1 MAQRNPPNR
10 INVDAGISAD
20 NQRGFFEG
28 VDSYVNP
35 MFVRPTQLR
44 WLVNGVTSG
53 GMVQTRPG
61 YKERFKFDLTVGT
74 DFYNWWIGA
83 GQPIIHPQMEAEFVP
98 SGMATPQLVFAISG
112 GLWYAL
118 INPDGSLQAPKQIVN
133 VSFNYYA
140 AQLSW
145 CRCIQTTTITNG
157 VYANSITPK
166 NLLIIQD
173 GANRAVI
180 WDGFVARTMNPAKKI
195 TVDAGGNTLYPEDW
209 NQTRIGFWM
218 AWSGNRL
225 FIFNG
230 PIGYASDL
238 GDPTHF
244 TEELRLN
251 SLQFFVFPSIVTGA
265 IDRGTSGTV
274 RSQVVVGTGTAIYT
288 LWSGNQQRFPDSNG
302 VGGWVNTPDFQARIF
317 SAVGC
322 VSGKSMI
329 VHRGLLYWQSEDGI
343 VMFDSSG
350 TVYSTQNLPPIDY
363 EMAYSKRRI
372 SPNPATICA
381 GIRSSYVFFSV
392 PTGRVLNG
400 RVYNSHTQILDR
412 QTTIIKT
419 VGNSG
424 PFSYGTTGWQ
434 GVWTGIRPVEWAS
447 PEVSGMVRSYA
458 LSMDLDG
465 VVRIWEAF
473 QGNRADNGR
482 PIPWT
487 VETRAHPVQETV
499 FDYAEFRFFR
509 VLLDQIV
516 GNLSIVG
523 SWRGLR
529 GQYHE
534 QLRTAVTVTPG
545 SFFTP
550 LSPYNV
556 VNEATATMNFRG
568 QGRDIVSTNVMG
580 EPVDCQAA
588 AVESPYQDSV
598 DRAFSLLLNFVGRG
612 ALVAYRMAVTSWP
625 QDSEGAVVDPEAG
638 FNIVPEAGCPVHVDG
653 VTPDYTL
660 ADDNPRDAFVNFIP
674 VLAED
679 DSYRAPGS

>member
-1 MAQRNPPNR
+1 MAQRNNPNR
-10 INVDAGISAD
+10 VNVDAGISAD

-28 VDSYVNP
+28 VDSYVHP
-35 MFVRPTQLR
+35 MYVRPTQIR

-53 GMVQTRPG
+53 GMIQTRPG
-61 YKERFKFDLTVGT
+61 YKERFKFDLTAGT
-74 DFYNWWIGA
+74 SFYNWWIAEGS
-83 GQPIIHPQMEAEFVP
+83 PIIHPQMEAEFTP
-98 SGMATPQLVFAISG
+98 SSATVPQLVFAISG

-118 INPDGSLQAPKQIVN
+118 INSDGSLQTPKQIN
-133 VSFNYYA
+133 GVSLLSNA

-145 CRCIQTTTITNG
+145 CRCVQTTTIVNG
-157 VYANSITPK
+157 VYANNIAPR
-166 NLLIIQD
+166 NLLVIQD
-173 GANRAVI
+173 GNNRAVI
-180 WDGFVARTMNPAKKI
+180 WDGLAAKTMNPAKKI

-225 FIFNG
+225 WIFNG
-230 PIGYASDL
+230 PLGYASDL

-244 TEELRLN
+244 TEELQLN
-251 SLQFFVFPSIVTGA
+251 SLQVMVFPADVTGA

-274 RSQVVVGTGTAIYT
+274 RSQVVVAINKSIYT
-288 LWSGNQQRFPDSNG
+288 LWSGVQQRFPDSSGN
-302 VGGWVNTPDFQARIF
+302 GGWVNTPDFQARIF

-322 VSGKSMI
+322 NAGKSMV

-372 SPNPATICA
+372 SPDPSTTCA

-392 PTGRVLNG
+392 PVGIVTNG
-400 RVYNSHTQILDR
+400 RSYNGQTQVLDR
-412 QTTIIKT
+412 QTTVVKT
-419 VGNSG
+419 VGNTG

-447 PEVSGMVRSYA
+447 PDVGGTVRSYA

-473 QGNRADNGR
+473 QGNRADNGHA
-482 PIPWT
+482 IPWT
-487 VETRAHPVQETV
+487 VETRAHPVQATV
-499 FDYAEFRFFR
+499 FDYGEMRFFR
-509 VLLDQIV
+509 LLLDQIV
-516 GNLSIVG
+516 GNLSVVG

-534 QLRTAVTVTPG
+534 QLNTRLTATPG

-550 LSPYNV
+550 LSPYDV
-556 VNEATATMNFRG
+556 VNYDTATANFRS
-568 QGRDIVSTNVMG
+568 QSRDIVSTNVMG
-580 EPVDCQAA
+580 QPADCQASD
-588 AVESPYQDSV
+588 VESPYVDSV
-598 DRAFSLLLNFVGRG
+598 DRAFSLKLEFVGRG
-612 ALVAYRMAVTSWP
+612 AIVAYRIAVDAWP
-625 QDSEGAVVDPEAG
+625 QDTEGAVVDPEVG
-638 FNIVPEAGCPVHVDG
+638 FNIVPESGCPAHVDG
-653 VTPDYTL
+653 DTPDYLL
-660 ADDNPRDAFVNFIP
+660 ADDNPRDAFVNILP
-674 VLAED
+674 VLAEHD
-679 DSYRAPGS
+679 MYQST